1 MWLAKQFRKSR
12 DPLVGGKNDP
22 PRIYTPPPKKKKW
35 YQLKNMIQTPL
46 EGKFDGEGGVHIRWQ
61 IWTGGG

>member
-22 PRIYTPPPKKKKW
+22 PRIYTPPPKKKW
-35 YQLKNMIQTPL
+35 YQLKNMIQTL
-46 EGKFDGEGGVHIRWQ
+46 LKGKFDGEGGGSYSLADLD
-61 IWTGGG
+61 GGG